1 MTETEENQN
10 REQLVADLQEKLN
23 EEALWHCIVAF
34 QEYEFKTYSGL
45 SFSYKLKEGKHG
57 QYARELF
64 IDRREN
70 SKSLA
75 FSSIWLAFR
84 KVMELK
90 LTSSEK
96 KPVIHRPKALG
107 DIRGVTYI
115 YAMFYRFG
123 LVDVPDNVRDKMQN
137 NSV

>member
-1 MTETEENQN
+1 M
-10 REQLVADLQEKLN
+10 
-23 EEALWHCIVAF
+23 
-34 QEYEFKTYSGL
+34 
-45 SFSYKLKEGKHG
+45 
-57 QYARELF
+57 
-64 IDRREN
+64 DRREN

-75 FSSIWLAFR
+75 FSSIRLAFR

-96 KPVIHRPKALG
+96 KPVIQRPKALG

-115 YAMFYRFG
+115 YAIFYRFG
-123 LVDVPDNVRDKMQN
+123 LVDVPDNVRDKMKN